1 MFFKNKETH
10 SKIVC
15 HMNPKSALF
24 ENSHLFS
31 SILWVFWILWVLIS
45 GRISGFEVGL
55 MAHAFFF

>member
-1 MFFKNKETH
+1 
-10 SKIVC
+10 
-15 HMNPKSALF
+15 MNPKSALF